1 MKVNP
6 NQNSGIPAPAQESE
20 ANIKD
25 GTSNTIQFAE
35 SSKSEKA
42 FAKDSFLNVQDAVDL
57 KSKTPPRDGEKV
69 IENVN
74 VKYTFMDYTDD
85 DFM

>member
-1 MKVNP
+1 MKVKP
-6 NQNSGIPAPAQESE
+6 NQNSGILAPAQESE

-25 GTSNTIQFAE
+25 GTSNTVQFAE
-35 SSKSEKA
+35 SSKSEKP
-42 FAKDSFLNVQDAVDL
+42 FAKDSFENFRFEGAVDF
-57 KSKTPPRDGEKV
+57 SETPRDGEKV

>member
-20 ANIKD
+20 ASIKD

-42 FAKDSFLNVQDAVDL
+42 FAKDSFENIRFEKGGL
-57 KSKTPPRDGEKV
+57 SEKTPPDGEKV